1 MRDLTFFN
9 DGNRK
14 KLKNGLFNFSKLRTM
29 VLKVCD
35 LVKLNLHMC

>member
-14 KLKNGLFNFSKLRTM
+14 KLKNGLYNFSKLRTM
-29 VLKVCD
+29 VLKVRW
-35 LVKLNLHMC
+35 

>member
-14 KLKNGLFNFSKLRTM
+14 KLKNGLFNFSKLRTV
-29 VLKVCD
+29 VLKVCRTKKD
-35 LVKLNLHMC
+35 LV